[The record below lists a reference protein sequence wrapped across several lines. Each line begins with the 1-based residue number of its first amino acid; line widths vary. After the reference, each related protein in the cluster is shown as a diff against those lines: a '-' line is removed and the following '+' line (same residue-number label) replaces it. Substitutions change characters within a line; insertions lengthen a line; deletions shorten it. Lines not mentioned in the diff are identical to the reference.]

1 MENKHYEP
9 VAYLPKEQA
18 ERFQEFL
25 KFSGIADI
33 EMNVNELNS
42 TYSVSVAS
50 GDFEKADNLYHVFSE
65 NELKKD
71 STEDELTQ
79 GGSIYN
85 NSAEKYSDNLSSAIT
100 FFVCGGAGLII
111 LLLNDFN
118 VLHLFHF
125 SGASAILTNVVLGG
139 LFIAF
144 LLIGFKSLKYSKNI
158 KSQMSVENGLSDKL
172 NNWLAKNVSPEAI
185 EASYD
190 GSIPEEMK
198 YFNRSSYLK
207 NALSEAFPDADD
219 SVIEVVS
226 DQYIEDTF
234 NSSHE

>member
-1 MENKHYEP
+1 MGNKHYEP

-158 KSQMSVENGLSDKL
+158 KSQMSVEK
-172 NNWLAKNVSPEAI
+172 
-185 EASYD
+185 
-190 GSIPEEMK
+190 
-198 YFNRSSYLK
+198 
-207 NALSEAFPDADD
+207 
-219 SVIEVVS
+219 
-226 DQYIEDTF
+226 
-234 NSSHE
+234 

>member
-1 MENKHYEP
+1 MWK
-9 VAYLPKEQA
+9 
-18 ERFQEFL
+18 
-25 KFSGIADI
+25 
-33 EMNVNELNS
+33 NE
-42 TYSVSVAS
+42 
-50 GDFEKADNLYHVFSE
+50 
-65 NELKKD
+65 
-71 STEDELTQ
+71 
-79 GGSIYN
+79 
-85 NSAEKYSDNLSSAIT
+85 
-100 FFVCGGAGLII
+100 
-111 LLLNDFN
+111 
-118 VLHLFHF
+118 
-125 SGASAILTNVVLGG
+125 
-139 LFIAF
+139 
-144 LLIGFKSLKYSKNI
+144 
-158 KSQMSVENGLSDKL
+158 LSDKL

>member
-1 MENKHYEP
+1 MGNKHYEP

-79 GGSIYN
+79 GVFT
-85 NSAEKYSDNLSSAIT
+85 IT
-100 FFVCGGAGLII
+100 LPKNTATISPLPS
-111 LLLNDFN
+111 
-118 VLHLFHF
+118 HF
-125 SGASAILTNVVLGG
+125 LCVAVR
-139 LFIAF
+139 
-144 LLIGFKSLKYSKNI
+144 
-158 KSQMSVENGLSDKL
+158 D
-172 NNWLAKNVSPEAI
+172 
-185 EASYD
+185 
-190 GSIPEEMK
+190 
-198 YFNRSSYLK
+198 
-207 NALSEAFPDADD
+207 
-219 SVIEVVS
+219 
-226 DQYIEDTF
+226 
-234 NSSHE
+234 

>member
-1 MENKHYEP
+1 M
-9 VAYLPKEQA
+9 
-18 ERFQEFL
+18 
-25 KFSGIADI
+25 
-33 EMNVNELNS
+33 
-42 TYSVSVAS
+42 
-50 GDFEKADNLYHVFSE
+50 
-65 NELKKD
+65 
-71 STEDELTQ
+71 
-79 GGSIYN
+79 
-85 NSAEKYSDNLSSAIT
+85 
-100 FFVCGGAGLII
+100 CGGAGLII

-158 KSQMSVENGLSDKL
+158 KSQMSVENELSDKL
-172 NNWLAKNVSPEAI
+172 NNWLVKNVSPEAI

>member
-65 NELKKD
+65 N
-71 STEDELTQ
+71 ELTQ

-158 KSQMSVENGLSDKL
+158 KSQMSVENELSDKL

-234 NSSHE
+234 YFSNE

>member
-85 NSAEKYSDNLSSAIT
+85 TLPKNTATISPLPS
-100 FFVCGGAGLII
+100 
-111 LLLNDFN
+111 
-118 VLHLFHF
+118 HF
-125 SGASAILTNVVLGG
+125 LCAAVR
-139 LFIAF
+139 
-144 LLIGFKSLKYSKNI
+144 
-158 KSQMSVENGLSDKL
+158 D
-172 NNWLAKNVSPEAI
+172 
-185 EASYD
+185 
-190 GSIPEEMK
+190 
-198 YFNRSSYLK
+198 
-207 NALSEAFPDADD
+207 
-219 SVIEVVS
+219 
-226 DQYIEDTF
+226 
-234 NSSHE
+234 

>member
-79 GGSIYN
+79 G
-85 NSAEKYSDNLSSAIT
+85 AVFTIT
-100 FFVCGGAGLII
+100 LPKNTATISPLPSHFCVWRCGT
-111 LLLNDFN
+111 D
-118 VLHLFHF
+118 
-125 SGASAILTNVVLGG
+125 
-139 LFIAF
+139 
-144 LLIGFKSLKYSKNI
+144 
-158 KSQMSVENGLSDKL
+158 
-172 NNWLAKNVSPEAI
+172 
-185 EASYD
+185 
-190 GSIPEEMK
+190 
-198 YFNRSSYLK
+198 YFT
-207 NALSEAFPDADD
+207 A
-219 SVIEVVS
+219 
-226 DQYIEDTF
+226 Q
-234 NSSHE
+234 

>member
-85 NSAEKYSDNLSSAIT
+85 NSAEKIQRQSLLCHHI
-100 FFVCGGAGLII
+100 FCVWRCGT
-111 LLLNDFN
+111 D
-118 VLHLFHF
+118 
-125 SGASAILTNVVLGG
+125 
-139 LFIAF
+139 
-144 LLIGFKSLKYSKNI
+144 
-158 KSQMSVENGLSDKL
+158 
-172 NNWLAKNVSPEAI
+172 
-185 EASYD
+185 
-190 GSIPEEMK
+190 
-198 YFNRSSYLK
+198 YFT
-207 NALSEAFPDADD
+207 A
-219 SVIEVVS
+219 
-226 DQYIEDTF
+226 Q
-234 NSSHE
+234 

>member
-85 NSAEKYSDNLSSAIT
+85 NSAEKYSHHI
-100 FFVCGGAGLII
+100 FCVWRCGT
-111 LLLNDFN
+111 D
-118 VLHLFHF
+118 
-125 SGASAILTNVVLGG
+125 
-139 LFIAF
+139 
-144 LLIGFKSLKYSKNI
+144 
-158 KSQMSVENGLSDKL
+158 
-172 NNWLAKNVSPEAI
+172 
-185 EASYD
+185 
-190 GSIPEEMK
+190 
-198 YFNRSSYLK
+198 YFT
-207 NALSEAFPDADD
+207 A
-219 SVIEVVS
+219 
-226 DQYIEDTF
+226 Q
-234 NSSHE
+234 

>member
-50 GDFEKADNLYHVFSE
+50 GDF
-65 NELKKD
+65 
-71 STEDELTQ
+71 EDELTQ

-158 KSQMSVENGLSDKL
+158 KSQMSVENELSDKL